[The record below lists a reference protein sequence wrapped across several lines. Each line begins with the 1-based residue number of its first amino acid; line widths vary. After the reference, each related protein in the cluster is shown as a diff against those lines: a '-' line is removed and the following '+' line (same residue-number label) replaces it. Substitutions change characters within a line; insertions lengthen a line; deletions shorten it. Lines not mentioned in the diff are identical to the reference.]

1 MLIRGVVTDEQGK
14 PLPWASV
21 AFHSGPVDLPDIAA
35 VSNDAGVFA
44 LTAPVPGRY
53 RLNVHADDH
62 EGRAVDVDVGAAE
75 VAVTVQLTRSGG

>member
-1 MLIRGVVTDEQGK
+1 MLIRGRVTDEHGQ
-14 PLPWASV
+14 PLPWASA
-21 AFHSGPVDLPDIAA
+21 AFASGPVDLPDIAA
-35 VSNDAGVFA
+35 VSNAEGEFT